1 MKHILFVCTGNT
13 CRSPLAEGMLK
24 QLAGQENLDIH
35 IRSAGVYAS
44 DGTPISQQSS
54 SVLREKGCEA
64 SITSRLLRIQ
74 EVQWAD
80 LILTMTNDHKRGV
93 VGRFPEAAGK
103 TFSLKEYVEDDPS
116 VLAAVQEHEQL
127 IAEFQVKVALSE
139 PVTQEEKN
147 TLLLL
152 EKQLPDYDISDP
164 YGGSLSVY
172 RRTAAEIEEALLKLI
187 SRLKQNTR

>member
-24 QLAGQENLDIH
+24 QLAGQENLEIH
-35 IRSAGVYAS
+35 IRSAGVYAN
-44 DGTPISQQSS
+44 DGSPISQQSS

-64 SITSRLLRIQ
+64 SITSRLLGIQ
-74 EVQWAD
+74 EVKWAD
-80 LILTMTNDHKRGV
+80 LILTMTNEHKRGV
-93 VGRFPEAAGK
+93 VQRFPEAAGK

-127 IAEFQVKVALSE
+127 IAEVQVKVALSE
-139 PVTQEEKN
+139 PITQEEKSQ
-147 TLLLL
+147 LLLL
-152 EKQLPDYDISDP
+152 ERQLPVYDISDP

-187 SRLKQNTR
+187 SQLKKNR